1 MMFFLQSFCPEFLP
15 KYFWRQVLE
24 SLHFLVFLLWTTGTY
39 HLQLLFGILSFS
51 HGWVL
56 CFFKYVQNLSFRSFR
71 SCLLFHCCGC
81 FAARGGIR
89 RKIVLVSNACPP
101 EKSYQCSLLP
111 GIWCSMFGVLSGEP
125 GQLIALV
132 NTDFF
137 QTFFFN
143 CVWRVVHI
151 RFADRGLVVEGK
163 PNVRLLGILYWIT
176 FATFLAIFY
185 SGFPLQK
192 MLAGKFGQ
200 TNAGRACLGQRWL
213 NLNQITTMT

>member
-1 MMFFLQSFCPEFLP
+1 M
-15 KYFWRQVLE
+15 R
-24 SLHFLVFLLWTTGTY
+24 
-39 HLQLLFGILSFS
+39 
-51 HGWVL
+51 
-56 CFFKYVQNLSFRSFR
+56 
-71 SCLLFHCCGC
+71 
-81 FAARGGIR
+81 
-89 RKIVLVSNACPP
+89 
-101 EKSYQCSLLP
+101 CSV
-111 GIWCSMFGVLSGEP
+111 FGVLSGEP

-200 TNAGRACLGQRWL
+200 TNAGRVCLGQRWL